1 MKSLDELKQIKERAL
16 EMKRIKEGQARV
28 TITVGMATC
37 GIAAG
42 ARSTMKAIM
51 EYIRENNVEDVAVT
65 QTGCNGTCEH
75 EPVVDIHLKG
85 NPKVTYGHLNAER
98 VQKLMDQHVM
108 KGEPIDAWV
117 LSVDEE
123 TASS

>member
-1 MKSLDELKQIKERAL
+1 MKSLDELKRIKERAL
-16 EMKRIKEGQARV
+16 EMRKIKEGQARV

-51 EYIRENNVEDVAVT
+51 DYIREHDVDNVIVT
-65 QTGCNGTCEH
+65 QTGCNGMCEQ
-75 EPVVDIHLKG
+75 EPIVDVQLKG
-85 NPKVTYGHLNAER
+85 NPKVTYGYLNAER

-108 KGEPIDAWV
+108 KGDPVNEWV
-117 LSVDEE
+117 LKVEE
-123 TASS
+123 SSAS